1 MSKSKHNVVNPDD
14 IIEKYGADT
23 LRLYEMFLG
32 PLEQSK
38 PWDTNGIEGT
48 SRFLKKFWNLFFE
61 SDILSVSDVAA
72 TKAEL
77 KVLHATLKKVTE
89 DIEKLSFNTSVS
101 QFMIAVNELGALKC
115 HKRDVLEPLTIALAP
130 FAPHIAEELW
140 SLLGHTDSITSAP
153 WPQWQ
158 AEHLVEDSFSYPI
171 SFNGK
176 TRLQLEFPI
185 ALDAKSV
192 EEQVLAN
199 PEVQAR
205 LEGKAPKKV
214 IVVPKR
220 IVNIVV

>member
-1 MSKSKHNVVNPDD
+1 
-14 IIEKYGADT
+14 
-23 LRLYEMFLG
+23 
-32 PLEQSK
+32 LEQSK

-48 SRFLKKFWNLFFE
+48 FRFLRKFWNLFY
-61 SDILSVSDVAA
+61 SGDGVASTHGVDLPNVSEDAPS
-72 TKAEL
+72 KAEL
-77 KVLHATLKKVTE
+77 KALHATLKKVTE

-140 SLLGHTDSITSAP
+140 SLLGHTDSITTAP

-176 TRLQLEFPI
+176 TRLQLEFPME
-185 ALDAKSV
+185 LDAKSV
-192 EEQVLAN
+192 EAAVLAN
-199 PEVQAR
+199 REVQAR
-205 LEGKAPKKV
+205 LEGKLPKKV